1 MKKWDDV
8 STSVRLLKHTYMPK
22 LTTPFFHIL
31 SCVVNENNVNWS
43 QFNHFT
49 PRDWEFFYA
58 LSKRQGVVA
67 NIFDA
72 IKATPKE
79 FALPKHITM
88 RWISHALSIEDQMK
102 KKERVAIE
110 FAEELSKRDIQTI
123 VLKGLAYASYYPNPY
138 HRESGDLDCYLL
150 GQKELGDKVTIEI
163 GGKME
168 EAGYK
173 HSHLYYKGLTI
184 ENHNFLTSFDNTKL
198 GIRTERLLQELIS
211 QGCRL
216 IGDTKLQNPSADFN
230 ALFLIKHAQR
240 HFIKE
245 GISIRHLLDWTFFLK
260 AESQNVNWEKVI
272 HVMQECRI
280 LEFAKVM
287 TRLCIEQLGMKIDI
301 AELSSPMKISDA
313 VLADILGG
321 QPDLFHENF
330 MQKIGL
336 IIRRFYRMWKF
347 RSLADESYC
356 RLVWNSLAFS
366 SYLKRNPK
374 L

>member
-1 MKKWDDV
+1 MARYK
-8 STSVRLLKHTYMPK
+8 
-22 LTTPFFHIL
+22 TTFFHIL
-31 SCVVNENNVNWS
+31 SCIVNDSIVDWS
-43 QFNHFT
+43 LLNLFT
-49 PRDWEFFYA
+49 PRDWELFYV
-58 LSKRQGVVA
+58 LSQKQGVVA
-67 NIFDA
+67 IVFDK
-72 IKATPKE
+72 IKEIPKE
-79 FALPKHITM
+79 FAPPKTITM
-88 RWISHALSIEDQMK
+88 RWISHALSIEEQMK
-102 KKERVAIE
+102 KKERIATE
-110 FAEELSKRDIQTI
+110 FAEELSKRDIQTL

-138 HRESGDLDCYLL
+138 HRESGDLDCYLMCK
-150 GQKELGDKVTIEI
+150 KEEGDKVTVEI

-198 GIRTERLLQELIS
+198 GIRTEQLLQKLIS
-211 QGCRL
+211 QGYRP

-245 GISIRHLLDWTFFLK
+245 GICVRHLLDWAFFLK
-260 AESQNVNWEKVI
+260 AESQNVNWKKVVPI
-272 HVMQECRI
+272 MMECRI

-287 TRLCIEQLGMKIDI
+287 TRLCIDQLGMKIDI
-301 AELSSPMKISDA
+301 EELSSPMKISDA

-330 MQKIGL
+330 IQKIGR

-347 RSLADESYC
+347 RSLANESYC
-356 RLVWNSLAFS
+356 RLVWNTFAFS
-366 SYLKRNPK
+366 SYLKRTPNLPVNK
-374 L
+374 G

>member
-1 MKKWDDV
+1 MNKL
-8 STSVRLLKHTYMPK
+8 STK
-22 LTTPFFHIL
+22 FFQIL
-31 SCVVNENNVNWS
+31 SYIVNNNQVDWYLCEG
-43 QFNHFT
+43 FT
-49 PRDWEFFYA
+49 SDDWGQIYQ
-58 LSKRQGVVA
+58 LSKKQGVVA
-67 NIFDA
+67 IIFDA
-72 IKATPKE
+72 IKAIPKE
-79 FALPKHITM
+79 FAPPKYITM

-102 KKERVAIE
+102 KKERVAIK

-138 HRESGDLDCYLL
+138 HRESGDLDCYLM
-150 GQKELGDKVTIEI
+150 GKKDEGDKITVEI

-198 GIRTERLLQELIS
+198 GIRTEQLLQEQIIE
-211 QGCRL
+211 GYRP
-216 IGDTKLQNPSADFN
+216 IGGTKLQNPSADFN

-245 GISIRHLLDWTFFLK
+245 GICVRHLLDWAFFLK
-260 AESQNVNWEKVI
+260 SESQNVNWEKVI
-272 HVMQECRI
+272 PRMKECRI

-287 TRLCIEQLGMKIDI
+287 TRLCIDQLGMKIDI
-301 AELSSPMKISDA
+301 KELSSPMKISDV

-330 MQKIGL
+330 VQKVGR

-347 RSLADESYC
+347 RSLADESY
-356 RLVWNSLAFS
+356 RMLVWNSLAFN
-366 SYLKRNPK
+366 SYIKRNPK

>member
-1 MKKWDDV
+1 MMND
-8 STSVRLLKHTYMPK
+8 SIIHSLY
-22 LTTPFFHIL
+22 FHIL
-31 SCVVNENNVNWS
+31 SSLVNNKVDSSVFGGDVLKTEY
-43 QFNHFT
+43 
-49 PRDWEFFYA
+49 WEQLYL
-58 LSKRQGVVA
+58 LSKQQGTVA
-67 NIFDA
+67 IIFEA
-72 IKATPKE
+72 IKDIPKGM
-79 FALPKHITM
+79 APPRAITL

-102 KKERVAIE
+102 KKESVAIE
-110 FAEELSKRDIQTI
+110 FAEELSKRGIQTT
-123 VLKGLAYASYYPNPY
+123 VLKGLAYASYYPNPC
-138 HRESGDLDCYLL
+138 HRESGDLDCYLM
-150 GQKELGDKVTIEI
+150 GKKEEGDKITIEI

-184 ENHNFLTSFDNTKL
+184 ENHNYLTSFDNTKL
-198 GIRTERLLQELIS
+198 GVRTEQLLQELIS
-211 QGCRL
+211 EGCRP
-216 IGDTKLQNPSADFN
+216 IADTKLQNPSADFN

-245 GISIRHLLDWTFFLK
+245 GIFVRHLLDWFFFLK
-260 AESQNVNWEKVI
+260 SESQNVNWEKVI
-272 HVMQECRI
+272 PIMKECRI

-287 TRLCIEQLGMKIDI
+287 TRLCIEQLGMKINI
-301 AELSSPMKISDA
+301 GELSSPMKMSDA

-330 MQKIGL
+330 VQKSGRIM
-336 IIRRFYRMWKF
+336 RRFYRMWKF

>member
-1 MKKWDDV
+1 M
-8 STSVRLLKHTYMPK
+8 TK

-31 SCVVNENNVNWS
+31 SCVVNENNVDWS
-43 QFNHFT
+43 QYNHFT
-49 PRDWEFFYA
+49 PKDWEFFYII
-58 LSKRQGVVA
+58 SKRQGVVA
-67 NIFDA
+67 IIFEA
-72 IKATPKE
+72 IKSIPKE
-79 FALPKHITM
+79 IAPPKAITFK
-88 RWISHALSIEDQMK
+88 WISHALSIEAQMK
-102 KKERVAIE
+102 KKEAVAVE
-110 FAEELSKRDIQTI
+110 FAEKLSGRDVQTV
-123 VLKGLAYASYYPNPY
+123 VLKGLSYASYYPNPY
-138 HRESGDLDCYLL
+138 HRESGDLDCYLV
-150 GQKELGDKVTIEI
+150 GKKDEGDKITVEI

-184 ENHNFLTSFDNTKL
+184 ENHNYLTSFDNTKL
-198 GIRTERLLQELIS
+198 GTRTEQLLQEQIIE
-211 QGCRL
+211 GYRP

-245 GISIRHLLDWTFFLK
+245 GICIRHLLDWAFFLK
-260 AESQNVNWEKVI
+260 KKSQNVNWEKVI
-272 HVMQECRI
+272 PIMKECRI

-301 AELSSPMKISDA
+301 EGLSSPIKISDA

-321 QPDLFHENF
+321 QSDLFHENF
-330 MQKIGL
+330 VQKIGR
-336 IIRRFYRMWKF
+336 IMRRFYRMWKF
-347 RSLADESYC
+347 RSLADENYC
-356 RLVWNSLAFS
+356 ILVWNSLVFS

>member
-1 MKKWDDV
+1 MFV
-8 STSVRLLKHTYMPK
+8 CNRLNINSSSLLFY
-22 LTTPFFHIL
+22 IL

-49 PRDWEFFYA
+49 PRDWEFFYT
-58 LSKRQGVVA
+58 LSKKQGVTA
-67 NIFDA
+67 LIFDA
-72 IKATPKE
+72 IKNIPKE
-79 FALPKHITM
+79 VAPPKSITLK
-88 RWISHALSIEDQMK
+88 WISNALSIEEQMK
-102 KKERVAIE
+102 KKEAVAVE
-110 FAEELSKRDIQTI
+110 LAEKLSERGIQI
-123 VLKGLAYASYYPNPY
+123 VVLKGLSYASYYPNPY
-138 HRESGDLDCYLL
+138 HRESGDLDCYLM
-150 GQKELGDKVTIEI
+150 GKKDEGDKITVEI

-184 ENHNFLTSFDNTKL
+184 ENHNYLTSFDNTKL
-198 GIRTERLLQELIS
+198 GVKTEQLLQMVICE
-211 QGCRL
+211 GYRP
-216 IGDTKLQNPSADFN
+216 IGNTKLYNPSADFN

-245 GISIRHLLDWTFFLK
+245 GICVRHLLDWAFFLK
-260 AESQNVNWEKVI
+260 AESQNINWDKIVP
-272 HVMQECRI
+272 MMNECRI

-287 TRLCIEQLGMKIDI
+287 TELCVEHLGMKIGI
-301 AELSSPMKISDA
+301 EGFSAPMKISDA
-313 VLADILGG
+313 VLTDILGE

-330 MQKIGL
+330 TQKIGR
-336 IIRRFYRMWKF
+336 IMRRFYRMWKF

>member
-1 MKKWDDV
+1 MIQNN
-8 STSVRLLKHTYMPK
+8 
-22 LTTPFFHIL
+22 FFHIL
-31 SCVVNENNVNWS
+31 SCIVNDSIVDWS
-43 QFNHFT
+43 LFNLFT
-49 PRDWEFFYA
+49 PRDWE
-58 LSKRQGVVA
+58 LSYVLSQKQGVVA
-67 NIFDA
+67 IVFDK
-72 IKATPKE
+72 IKEIPKE
-79 FALPKHITM
+79 FAPHKTITM
-88 RWISHALSIEDQMK
+88 RWISHALSIEEQMK
-102 KKERVAIE
+102 KKERIATE

-138 HRESGDLDCYLL
+138 HRESGDLDCYLM
-150 GQKELGDKVTIEI
+150 GKKEEGDKITVEI

-198 GIRTERLLQELIS
+198 GIRTEQLLQEQIIE
-211 QGCRL
+211 GYRP

-245 GISIRHLLDWTFFLK
+245 GICVRHLLDWAFFVK
-260 AESQNVNWEKVI
+260 AESQNVHWEKI
-272 HVMQECRI
+272 IPIMRECRI

-287 TRLCIEQLGMKIDI
+287 TRLCIDQLGMKIDI
-301 AELSSPMKISDA
+301 EGLSSPMEISDA

-330 MQKIGL
+330 VQKIGR
-336 IIRRFYRMWKF
+336 IMRRFYRMWKF
-347 RSLADESYC
+347 RSLADENYI
-356 RLVWNSLAFS
+356 RLVWNTFAFS
-366 SYLKRNPK
+366 SYLKRTPNLPVDK
-374 L
+374 G

>member
-1 MKKWDDV
+1 M
-8 STSVRLLKHTYMPK
+8 TK

-31 SCVVNENNVNWS
+31 SCVVNDTDVNWRL
-43 QFNHFT
+43 FNLFT
-49 PRDWEFFYA
+49 PKDWELFYT
-58 LSKRQGVVA
+58 LSKKQGVTA
-67 NIFDA
+67 ITFEA
-72 IKATPKE
+72 IKNIPKE
-79 FALPKHITM
+79 IAPQKTVTLK
-88 RWISHALSIEDQMK
+88 WLSNALSIEQLMMQ
-102 KKERVAIE
+102 KERIAIE
-110 FAEELSKRDIQTI
+110 FAEELSKRDIQTS

-138 HRESGDLDCYLL
+138 HRESGDLDCYLM
-150 GQKELGDKVTIEI
+150 GKKDVGDKITVEI

-184 ENHNFLTSFDNTKL
+184 ENHNYLTSFDNTKL
-198 GIRTERLLQELIS
+198 GIKTEQLLQELIN
-211 QGCRL
+211 QECRP
-216 IGDTKLQNPSADFN
+216 IDNTKLQNPSADFN

-245 GISIRHLLDWTFFLK
+245 GICVRHLLDWAFFLK
-260 AESQNVNWEKVI
+260 SESQNVNWEKVI
-272 HVMQECRI
+272 PMMNECRI

-287 TRLCIEQLGMKIDI
+287 TRLCIEQLGMTIDI
-301 AELSSPMKISDA
+301 EELSSPMKISDA
-313 VLADILGG
+313 VLADILGE

-330 MQKIGL
+330 VQKIGR
-336 IIRRFYRMWKF
+336 IMRRFYRMWKF

>member
-1 MKKWDDV
+1 MTK
-8 STSVRLLKHTYMPK
+8 LK
-22 LTTPFFHIL
+22 TPFFHIL
-31 SCVVNENNVNWS
+31 LSIVNETSVDWS
-43 QFNHFT
+43 LFNLFT

-67 NIFDA
+67 IIFEA
-72 IKATPKE
+72 IKSVPKE
-79 FALPKHITM
+79 MAPPKAITL

-102 KKERVAIE
+102 KKESVAIE
-110 FAEELSKRDIQTI
+110 FAEELSKRYIQTT
-123 VLKGLAYASYYPNPY
+123 VLKGLVYASYYPNPY
-138 HRESGDLDCYLL
+138 HRESGDLDCYLM
-150 GQKELGDKVTIEI
+150 GKKEEGDKITVEI

-211 QGCRL
+211 KGCRP

-245 GISIRHLLDWTFFLK
+245 GICVRHLLDWAFFLK
-260 AESQNVNWEKVI
+260 AESQNVHWEKVI
-272 HVMQECRI
+272 PIMKECRI

-287 TRLCIEQLGMKIDI
+287 TRLCVDQLGMKIDI
-301 AELSSPMKISDA
+301 EELSSPMKISDA
-313 VLADILGG
+313 VLTDILGE
-321 QPDLFHENF
+321 QPDLFHENLA
-330 MQKIGL
+330 QKISR
-336 IIRRFYRMWKF
+336 IMRRFYRMWKF
-347 RSLADESYC
+347 RSLADESYG

>member
-1 MKKWDDV
+1 MTK
-8 STSVRLLKHTYMPK
+8 LK
-22 LTTPFFHIL
+22 TPFFHIL
-31 SCVVNENNVNWS
+31 LSIVNDTSVDWS

-58 LSKRQGVVA
+58 LSKRQGIVA
-67 NIFDA
+67 IIFEA
-72 IKATPKE
+72 IKSIPKE
-79 FALPKHITM
+79 IAPPKPITM
-88 RWISHALSIEDQMK
+88 RWISHALSIEEQMK
-102 KKERVAIE
+102 KKEAAAVV
-110 FAEELSKRDIQTI
+110 FAEKLSKKGIQTV

-138 HRESGDLDCYLL
+138 HRESGDLDCYLM
-150 GQKELGDKVTIEI
+150 GKKEEGDKITVEI

-198 GIRTERLLQELIS
+198 GIRTEQLLQEQIIE
-211 QGCRL
+211 GYRP

-330 MQKIGL
+330 VQKICR

>member
-1 MKKWDDV
+1 MNKL
-8 STSVRLLKHTYMPK
+8 STK
-22 LTTPFFHIL
+22 FFQIL
-31 SCVVNENNVNWS
+31 SYIVNNN
-43 QFNHFT
+43 QI
-49 PRDWEFFYA
+49 DWYLFKDFISEDWGQLYQ
-58 LSKRQGVVA
+58 LSKKQGVVA
-67 NIFDA
+67 IIFDS
-72 IKATPKE
+72 IKSIPKE
-79 FALPKHITM
+79 MAPPKAVTLK
-88 RWISHALSIEDQMK
+88 WLSNALSIEQQMK
-102 KKERVAIE
+102 KKEAVVV
-110 FAEELSKRDIQTI
+110 ELAGKLSERGIQTV

-150 GQKELGDKVTIEI
+150 GQKELGDKVTIKI

-198 GIRTERLLQELIS
+198 GIKTERLLQDCIKD
-211 QGCRL
+211 GCRP
-216 IGDTKLQNPSADFN
+216 IGNTKLLNPSADFN

-245 GISIRHLLDWTFFLK
+245 GICVRHLLDWAFFLK
-260 AESQNVNWEKVI
+260 AESQNVNWDKVI
-272 HVMQECRI
+272 QLMKECRI

-287 TRLCIEQLGMKIDI
+287 TRLCIERLGVHMDI
-301 AELSSPMKISDA
+301 EEFSSPMKITDA
-313 VLADILGG
+313 VLADILGE

-330 MQKIGL
+330 VQKIGR

-347 RSLADESYC
+347 RSLADESYG

>member
-1 MKKWDDV
+1 
-8 STSVRLLKHTYMPK
+8 MPK
-22 LTTPFFHIL
+22 LTTPFFHLL
-31 SCVVNENNVNWS
+31 SCIVNETNVDWS

-49 PRDWEFFYA
+49 PRDWEYIYA

-67 NIFDA
+67 IIFEA
-72 IKATPKE
+72 IKSIPKE
-79 FALPKHITM
+79 IAPPKAITLK
-88 RWISHALSIEDQMK
+88 WLSNAISIEEQMK
-102 KKERVAIE
+102 KNERVAIE
-110 FAEELSKRDIQTI
+110 FAEELSKRGIQIT

-138 HRESGDLDCYLL
+138 HRESGDLDCYLM
-150 GQKELGDKVTIEI
+150 GKKDEGDKITVEI

-168 EAGYK
+168 DAGYK

-198 GIRTERLLQELIS
+198 GIQTERVLQDCIKE
-211 QGCRL
+211 GYRP
-216 IGDTKLQNPSADFN
+216 IGNTKLQNPSADFN

-245 GISIRHLLDWTFFLK
+245 GICVRYLLDWAFFLK
-260 AESQNVNWEKVI
+260 AESQNVNWDKVI
-272 HVMQECRI
+272 PMMKESRI

-287 TRLCIEQLGMKIDI
+287 TRLCIERLGMNVDI
-301 AELSSPMKISDA
+301 EELSSSMKISDA
-313 VLADILGG
+313 VLADILGK

-330 MQKIGL
+330 VQKIGR

-356 RLVWNSLAFS
+356 RLVWNSLAFN

>member
-1 MKKWDDV
+1 M
-8 STSVRLLKHTYMPK
+8 TK

-31 SCVVNENNVNWS
+31 SCVVNDTDVNWRL
-43 QFNHFT
+43 FNLFT
-49 PRDWEFFYA
+49 PKDWELFYT
-58 LSKRQGVVA
+58 LSKKQGVTA
-67 NIFDA
+67 ITFEA
-72 IKATPKE
+72 IKNIPKE
-79 FALPKHITM
+79 IAPQKTVTLK
-88 RWISHALSIEDQMK
+88 WLSNALSIEQLMMQ
-102 KKERVAIE
+102 KERIAIE
-110 FAEELSKRDIQTI
+110 FAEELSKRDIQTS

-138 HRESGDLDCYLL
+138 HRESGDLDCYLM
-150 GQKELGDKVTIEI
+150 GKKDEGDKITVEI

-184 ENHNFLTSFDNTKL
+184 ENHNYLTSFDNTKL
-198 GIRTERLLQELIS
+198 GIKTEQLLQELIN
-211 QGCRL
+211 QECRP

-245 GISIRHLLDWTFFLK
+245 GICVRHLLDWAFFLK
-260 AESQNVNWEKVI
+260 SESQNVNWEKVI
-272 HVMQECRI
+272 PMMNECRI

-301 AELSSPMKISDA
+301 DELSSPMKISDA

-321 QPDLFHENF
+321 QPNLFHENF
-330 MQKIGL
+330 VQKTGR

-347 RSLADESYC
+347 RSLADENYI
-356 RLVWNSLAFS
+356 RLVWNTFAFS
-366 SYLKRNPK
+366 SCLKRTPNLPLYK
-374 L
+374 KR

>member
-1 MKKWDDV
+1 MTK
-8 STSVRLLKHTYMPK
+8 LK
-22 LTTPFFHIL
+22 TPFFHIL
-31 SCVVNENNVNWS
+31 SCVVNENNVDWS

-58 LSKRQGVVA
+58 LSKRQGIVA
-67 NIFDA
+67 IIFEA
-72 IKATPKE
+72 IKSIPKE
-79 FALPKHITM
+79 IAPPKPITM
-88 RWISHALSIEDQMK
+88 RWISHALSIEEQMK
-102 KKERVAIE
+102 KKEAVAVE
-110 FAEELSKRDIQTI
+110 FAEKLSERGIQTV

-138 HRESGDLDCYLL
+138 HRESGDLDCYLM
-150 GQKELGDKVTIEI
+150 GKKDEGDKITVEI
-163 GGKME
+163 GGKMK

-184 ENHNFLTSFDNTKL
+184 ENHNYLTSFDNTRL
-198 GIRTERLLQELIS
+198 GIRTEQLLQKLIS
-211 QGCRL
+211 EGCRP
-216 IGDTKLQNPSADFN
+216 IGDTQLQNPSADFN

-245 GISIRHLLDWTFFLK
+245 GICVRHLLDWAFFLK
-260 AESQNVNWEKVI
+260 AESPNVNWNKVI
-272 HVMQECRI
+272 PMMKECRI
-280 LEFAKVM
+280 LGFAKVM
-287 TRLCIEQLGMKIDI
+287 TRLCIERLGVNVDI
-301 AELSSPMKISDA
+301 EELSSPMKITDA
-313 VLADILGG
+313 VLADILSE

-330 MQKIGL
+330 VQKIGR